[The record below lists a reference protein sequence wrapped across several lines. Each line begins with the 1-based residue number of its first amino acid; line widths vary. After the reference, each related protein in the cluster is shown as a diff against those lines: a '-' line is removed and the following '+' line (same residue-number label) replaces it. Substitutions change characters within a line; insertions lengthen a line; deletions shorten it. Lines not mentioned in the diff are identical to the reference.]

1 MLRRKKSSLVRVRR
15 LFRGQT
21 LQFDSN
27 GKVSGYNKEIQV
39 HKPSIRI
46 PPLGPY
52 LLLSEDNT
60 VLHRVDTRL
69 KIPTFT
75 RISMNNPPP
84 PKPSVSRYLPSPI
97 HQKLKIPLTIQKF
110 TLIPTI
116 QHPPPSPTQSTVTT
130 TTLAIHKPNKLNN
143 NISKYFS

>member
-27 GKVSGYNKEIQV
+27 GKLSGYNKEIQV

-52 LLLSEDNT
+52 LLLSEDNI

-69 KIPTFT
+69 KIQNVHSDFYKQSSSTKTISISSSTFT
-75 RISMNNPPP
+75 NTSKTKNTTHYTKIHINPYNLT
-84 PKPSVSRYLPSPI
+84 SSTITNSI
-97 HQKLKIPLTIQKF
+97 H
-110 TLIPTI
+110 
-116 QHPPPSPTQSTVTT
+116 SY
-130 TTLAIHKPNKLNN
+130 NN
-143 NISKYFS
+143 NSWYP